1 MLIRW
6 LWWWDPHPG
15 PRSEHRS
22 WSREHVLRVFSKLYL
37 YNVCM
42 YLRSTSRFCW
52 TLKCDKKHYFLQLLR
67 QFSWPKESHSFY
79 LPPWRLGGGG
89 LQNFGVWGPNQR
101 SYRYNTTIILH
112 SNHCLQIST
121 LHRITLIIL
130 ITSLST
136 LIFFRKKNFILPI
149 TVQNVI
155 ISKIIDSATSFA
167 WYTLL
172 IVLIIISEHILNTL
186 FYVARY
192 QCRGWL
198 RGEIYRICANHSQLP
213 GGPSLSPGSAG
224 FPTRPQHAPSSL
236 LSGARHSTLLKV
248 TVALLPHSPW
258 VSRLS

>member
-1 MLIRW
+1 MNFSYESCRPNKTIVL
-6 LWWWDPHPG
+6 HP
-15 PRSEHRS
+15 
-22 WSREHVLRVFSKLYL
+22 
-37 YNVCM
+37 
-42 YLRSTSRFCW
+42 
-52 TLKCDKKHYFLQLLR
+52 
-67 QFSWPKESHSFY
+67 
-79 LPPWRLGGGG
+79 
-89 LQNFGVWGPNQR
+89 
-101 SYRYNTTIILH
+101 
-112 SNHCLQIST
+112 NHCLQIST
-121 LHRITLIIL
+121 LLRITLIIL

-172 IVLIIISEHILNTL
+172 IVLIISEHIWNTL

-213 GGPSLSPGSAG
+213 GGPSLPPGSAG
-224 FPTRPQHAPSSL
+224 VPTRPQHTPSSL

-258 VSRLS
+258 VSRLF

>member
-1 MLIRW
+1 MN
-6 LWWWDPHPG
+6 
-15 PRSEHRS
+15 
-22 WSREHVLRVFSKLYL
+22 FS
-37 YNVCM
+37 N
-42 YLRSTSRFCW
+42 
-52 TLKCDKKHYFLQLLR
+52 
-67 QFSWPKESHSFY
+67 E
-79 LPPWRLGGGG
+79 
-89 LQNFGVWGPNQR
+89 
-101 SYRYNTTIILH
+101 SYRYSKTIVLH
-112 SNHCLQIST
+112 PNHRLQIST
-121 LHRITLIIL
+121 LLRITLIIL

-136 LIFFRKKNFILPI
+136 LFFLRKKNFILPI
-149 TVQNVI
+149 TVQNVM

-172 IVLIIISEHILNTL
+172 IISELILNTL

-213 GGPSLSPGSAG
+213 GGPSLPPGSAG
-224 FPTRPQHAPSSL
+224 VPTRPQHTPSSL